1 MNPVLFFLMICLLSV
16 AMGSLIVLVS
26 KPYLYDLNFYKKC
39 RKHAINWW
47 IAIGQAICIVAI
59 SQYDRCDK
67 EFTQILFLLVIGAI
81 AGVAS
86 AILKSIDETVG
97 VAESIQMIAMQ
108 LIAPIAVILILFA
121 LAGIYY
127 NREEK
132 RNNLKRV

>member
-1 MNPVLFFLMICLLSV
+1 MNPVLFFLLICSLSV

-26 KPYLYDLNFYKKC
+26 KPYLYDLRYYKKY

-47 IAIGQAICIVAI
+47 IAIGQAICIAAI
-59 SQYDRCDK
+59 SQYDKCDK

-86 AILKSIDETVG
+86 AILKSIDEAVSL
-97 VAESIQMIAMQ
+97 AESVQLIAMQ

-127 NREEK
+127 NTEERK
-132 RNNLKRV
+132 KKLRRV